1 MKKVTQAL
9 NTLEALAD
17 LTHMQHKEINR
28 LRYIVARYN
37 MKHGEEILGGS
48 MIFNDSQDFHLDSN
62 TDRFLCK
69 IVDHKKLG
77 IDSDFMRIQKIINSL
92 NEKQ

>member
-9 NTLEALAD
+9 NTLQTLSELVK
-17 LTHMQHKEINR
+17 MQHNEINR

-37 MKHGEEILGGS
+37 AKHGEEILGGS
-48 MIFNDSQDFHLDSN
+48 MIFNDSQDFQLDSN

-69 IVDHKKLG
+69 IVDHKELG
-77 IDSDFMRIQKIINSL
+77 IDSDFMSIQKIINSL
-92 NEKQ
+92 NEKP